1 MPDPGNTSPA
11 VPESKAV
18 PRSRTRL
25 SLVWVIP
32 MVAALAG
39 VWIAVT
45 RILSEG
51 PKITIIFQS
60 AEGLE
65 AGKTKI
71 HYNGVD
77 IGTVTTIRLADDHK
91 TVIISAQMAPETD
104 SFLSED
110 TQFWVVRPRIS
121 GSNVTGLGTLISGAY
136 IGLEIGSSKET
147 KRDFVGLEV
156 PPIVTGEVPGR
167 LFKLKTDNLGSLD
180 TGTPIFFRRLQVGQ
194 VASYELDPDGKL
206 LTVLVFVRT
215 PYDQY
220 VNPETRFWQASGFDV
235 SLSATG
241 LKVQTQSVLSILI
254 GGIAFETAANAPVLR
269 PAEANTVFTL
279 FGSRDEAFE
288 APPQQP
294 QTYVLNFKDS
304 VAGLSAGA
312 PVQLRGIQIGEVAD
326 VRAQFDAKTQKFSVP
341 VTIHLDPQRL
351 GVRVFDLPPG
361 TDLALV
367 RKNFI
372 DTLIAHGV
380 RAQLRSGN
388 LLTGSALVAFDFFP
402 GAPPAKVDWSQNPV
416 QLPTIPGQLQT
427 LEASVDNIIKK
438 LDKMPLD
445 QITQGLQKTMG
456 DLDLTL
462 VSARGTIDSAGTI
475 VRPNSPQA
483 QQLDSTL
490 EEVRRAACSVRVLAD
505 YLDRHP
511 EALIRGKKGEAK

>member
-1 MPDPGNTSPA
+1 
-11 VPESKAV
+11 
-18 PRSRTRL
+18 
-25 SLVWVIP
+25 
-32 MVAALAG
+32 
-39 VWIAVT
+39 
-45 RILSEG
+45 
-51 PKITIIFQS
+51 
-60 AEGLE
+60 
-65 AGKTKI
+65 
-71 HYNGVD
+71 
-77 IGTVTTIRLADDHK
+77 
-91 TVIISAQMAPETD
+91 
-104 SFLSED
+104 
-110 TQFWVVRPRIS
+110 
-121 GSNVTGLGTLISGAY
+121 
-136 IGLEIGSSKET
+136 
-147 KRDFVGLEV
+147 
-156 PPIVTGEVPGR
+156 
-167 LFKLKTDNLGSLD
+167 
-180 TGTPIFFRRLQVGQ
+180 
-194 VASYELDPDGKL
+194 
-206 LTVLVFVRT
+206 
-215 PYDQY
+215 
-220 VNPETRFWQASGFDV
+220 
-235 SLSATG
+235 
-241 LKVQTQSVLSILI
+241 
-254 GGIAFETAANAPVLR
+254 
-269 PAEANTVFTL
+269 
-279 FGSRDEAFE
+279 
-288 APPQQP
+288 
-294 QTYVLNFKDS
+294 VLNFKDS
-304 VAGLSAGA
+304 VAGLSVGA

-490 EEVRRAACSVRVLAD
+490 EEVRRAARSVRVLAD

>member
-206 LTVLVFVRT
+206 LTVLVFVRA

-254 GGIAFETAANAPVLR
+254 GGIAFETAANAPVL
-269 PAEANTVFTL
+269 P
-279 FGSRDEAFE
+279 
-288 APPQQP
+288 
-294 QTYVLNFKDS
+294 
-304 VAGLSAGA
+304 
-312 PVQLRGIQIGEVAD
+312 
-326 VRAQFDAKTQKFSVP
+326 
-341 VTIHLDPQRL
+341 
-351 GVRVFDLPPG
+351 
-361 TDLALV
+361 
-367 RKNFI
+367 
-372 DTLIAHGV
+372 
-380 RAQLRSGN
+380 
-388 LLTGSALVAFDFFP
+388 
-402 GAPPAKVDWSQNPV
+402 
-416 QLPTIPGQLQT
+416 
-427 LEASVDNIIKK
+427 
-438 LDKMPLD
+438 
-445 QITQGLQKTMG
+445 
-456 DLDLTL
+456 
-462 VSARGTIDSAGTI
+462 ARGSQHGLHP
-475 VRPNSPQA
+475 VR
-483 QQLDSTL
+483 QQ
-490 EEVRRAACSVRVLAD
+490 
-505 YLDRHP
+505 
-511 EALIRGKKGEAK
+511 G

>member
-1 MPDPGNTSPA
+1 MPDPGTPMPS

-32 MVAALAG
+32 IVAALAG
-39 VWIAVT
+39 AWIAVT
-45 RILSEG
+45 RVLSEG
-51 PKITIIFQS
+51 PKITIVFRS

-77 IGTVTTIRLADDHK
+77 IGAVTTIRLADDHK
-91 TVIISAQMAPETD
+91 TVIINVQMAPKTD
-104 SFLSED
+104 AFLSED
-110 TQFWVVRPRIS
+110 TKFWVVRPRIS
-121 GSNVTGLGTLISGAY
+121 GANVTGLGTLISGAY
-136 IGLEIGSSKET
+136 IGLEIGNSKET
-147 KRDFVGLEV
+147 KREFVGLET

-167 LFKLKTDNLGSLD
+167 LFKLKTADLGSLD
-180 TGTPIFFRRLQVGQ
+180 NGTPIFFRRLQVGEI
-194 VASYELDPDGKL
+194 ASYELDSDGKAL
-206 LTVLVFVRT
+206 SVMAFVRA

-220 VNPETRFWQASGFDV
+220 VNPDTRFWHASGVDV

-254 GGIAFETAANAPVLR
+254 GGIAFETAATDPILP

-279 FGSRDEAFE
+279 FGNREEAFKL
-288 APPQQP
+288 PPRNL
-294 QTYVLNFKDS
+294 QTYILFFKDS
-304 VAGLSAGA
+304 VRGLVPGA
-312 PVQLRGIQIGEVAD
+312 PVEFRGIPIGEVVD
-326 VRAQFDAKTQKFSVP
+326 VHAQFDARTAQFTVP
-341 VTIHLDPQRL
+341 VTIHLDAQQL
-351 GVRVFDLPPG
+351 GVRVVDLKPG
-361 TDLALV
+361 MDIETIRRNFLNALIS
-367 RKNFI
+367 R
-372 DTLIAHGV
+372 GV

-388 LLTGSALVAFDFFP
+388 LLTGAVLVAFDFFP
-402 GAPPAKVDWSQNPV
+402 NAPRATIDWSQNPV
-416 QLPTIPGQLQT
+416 ELPTIPGQLQT
-427 LEASVDNIIKK
+427 MEASVENIIKK
-438 LDKMPLD
+438 LDKMPLNELA
-445 QITQGLQKTMG
+445 QGVQKVMG

-490 EEVRRAACSVRVLAD
+490 EEVRRAARSVRVLAD

-511 EALIRGKKGEAK
+511 DALIRGKQGEAK

>member
-1 MPDPGNTSPA
+1 M
-11 VPESKAV
+11 
-18 PRSRTRL
+18 
-25 SLVWVIP
+25 
-32 MVAALAG
+32 
-39 VWIAVT
+39 
-45 RILSEG
+45 
-51 PKITIIFQS
+51 
-60 AEGLE
+60 
-65 AGKTKI
+65 
-71 HYNGVD
+71 
-77 IGTVTTIRLADDHK
+77 
-91 TVIISAQMAPETD
+91 
-104 SFLSED
+104 
-110 TQFWVVRPRIS
+110 
-121 GSNVTGLGTLISGAY
+121 
-136 IGLEIGSSKET
+136 
-147 KRDFVGLEV
+147 
-156 PPIVTGEVPGR
+156 
-167 LFKLKTDNLGSLD
+167 
-180 TGTPIFFRRLQVGQ
+180 GQ

-462 VSARGTIDSAGTI
+462 VSARGTIDQRQHHRPAEFAAGPAT
-475 VRPNSPQA
+475 
-483 QQLDSTL
+483 
-490 EEVRRAACSVRVLAD
+490 
-505 YLDRHP
+505 
-511 EALIRGKKGEAK
+511 G